1 MWEGVAAPERDDVS
15 VRGPLP
21 SLIVADAAR
30 LEHCSSCCALLED
43 VKGMAVLIADFEELV
58 RAQILVLF
66 RQLINAIGI
75 FIDFITKTFYCI
87 IEIVEFFIYEL

>member
-1 MWEGVAAPERDDVS
+1 MWEGVVAPERDDVS

-30 LEHCSSCCALLED
+30 FQRLGGSCTLLED
-43 VKGMAVLIADFEELV
+43 VKRMAVLIADFEELV

>member
-43 VKGMAVLIADFEELV
+43 VKGMAVLITDLEEFV
-58 RAQILVLF
+58 RAQVCIVFLQLV
-66 RQLINAIGI
+66 NAIGI
-75 FIDFITKTFYCI
+75 LIDFITKTFYCI
-87 IEIVEFFIYEL
+87 IEVVEFFI